1 MTQTL
6 PPVPAPL
13 QSAPAAPVLPLQVS
27 RLQRNRPQPGAGHPY
42 RRTALTLLLNAA
54 ATLHFVW
61 FYLSLVRCY
70 LNLDSYESGTAN
82 TPYQYRLLLMLPLRW
97 AHGSA
102 ACQSLAA
109 ALTSMR
115 PWFPLG
121 VRPESIVEFPLDVV
135 SVILAGLVARQIY
148 KSASPTSL
156 LTPLVYPLTLL
167 MVAATYAFG
176 TMHRLRFLY
185 DLPSLGFFAAG
196 LYLLYFRKPRWQF
209 ALLFCIA
216 TLNRE
221 TTLFL
226 LALFV
231 LTRWLD
237 TRSTTTRDHGTHNAV
252 TSPPH
257 TPAWRLPRLP
267 VADVA
272 LTALLLSAWV
282 FWHIWVAHHFSANP
296 TESWSRLRL
305 NLWILA
311 VPASWLQLLSCFAF
325 CGPVLL
331 VHRRR
336 VHDPTLRL
344 WLWIVPL
351 WVLCMLHYGLFV
363 ETRIFGELIPIVA
376 CCVALITEQ
385 LLLDRLH
392 PTRLHFRGVNPQF
405 AFDHRHHV
413 WYN

>member
-27 RLQRNRPQPGAGHPY
+27 RSQRNRPQPAAGHPY

-61 FYLSLVRCY
+61 FYLALVRCY
-70 LNLDSYESGTAN
+70 LNLDSYEAGTAN

-257 TPAWRLPRLP
+257 TPAWRIPRLP
-267 VADVA
+267 LADVA
-272 LTALLLSAWV
+272 LTAFSSAPGSSGTSGSRTISQPIQPSPGAASALTSGSWRCPPPGCNCSAASPFADQFCWSTV
-282 FWHIWVAHHFSANP
+282 VACTIPLFASGCGSFPSGSSACC
-296 TESWSRLRL
+296 TTDSSSK
-305 NLWILA
+305 
-311 VPASWLQLLSCFAF
+311 PASSASSFRSSPAALPSSRSNYFST
-325 CGPVLL
+325 GSTRRGSTL
-331 VHRRR
+331 V
-336 VHDPTLRL
+336 
-344 WLWIVPL
+344 
-351 WVLCMLHYGLFV
+351 
-363 ETRIFGELIPIVA
+363 A
-376 CCVALITEQ
+376 
-385 LLLDRLH
+385 
-392 PTRLHFRGVNPQF
+392 
-405 AFDHRHHV
+405 
-413 WYN
+413 

>member
-1 MTQTL
+1 MTETL
-6 PPVPAPL
+6 PAAQALAACTCASTVPGSQAIAL
-13 QSAPAAPVLPLQVS
+13 
-27 RLQRNRPQPGAGHPY
+27 RWFRPQFRVDQSD
-42 RRTALTLLLNAA
+42 RRVGLALLLNGA

-70 LNLDSYESGTAN
+70 LKLESYESGLAA

-97 AHGSA
+97 AHTSA
-102 ACQSLAA
+102 ACQSIAA

-121 VRPESIVEFPLDVV
+121 VRPENIVEFPLDVA
-135 SVILAGLVARQIY
+135 SVILAGSVARKIY
-148 KSASPTSL
+148 SSASPTGL

-209 ALLFCIA
+209 ALLFCVA

-226 LALFV
+226 LGLFV
-231 LTRWLD
+231 LTRWKD
-237 TRSTTTRDHGTHNAV
+237 TSHARARNAGTEPRSRRRQAF
-252 TSPPH
+252 
-257 TPAWRLPRLP
+257 RLPFSDIAITASL
-267 VADVA
+267 
-272 LTALLLSAWV
+272 LTVWV
-282 FWHIWVAHHFSANP
+282 LWHLWVVQHFAGNP

-305 NLWILA
+305 NFWILA

-331 VHRRR
+331 AYRR
-336 VHDPTLRL
+336 HLQDPTLRL
-344 WLWIVPL
+344 WLWVVPV
-351 WVLCMLHYGLFV
+351 WILCMLHYGLFI

-376 CCVALITEQ
+376 CSVALVTER
-385 LLLDRLH
+385 LLLHRVGATASAGLH
-392 PTRLHFRGVNPQF
+392 QPSLSL
-405 AFDHRHHV
+405 
-413 WYN
+413 